1 MSAAAT
7 LQKLLELKQK
17 SALPIFGDSKS
28 DTIDDLNVIFDRT
41 LSVLLFTLVY
51 ILIRVLIGL
60 TNWYSRYMYFK
71 AKRSNSTI
79 VHSMYYTLLYSSGIG
94 NNKSNSKLTEILFYN
109 ILIYIQYTNI
119 NLPTVPLCIFVI
131 LFRSCRYV

>member
-1 MSAAAT
+1 MSAAAV
-7 LQKLLELKQK
+7 LQELLELKRK
-17 SALPIFGDSKS
+17 SALPIISDQPIFGDSKS
-28 DTIDDLNVIFDRT
+28 DTIDDLNVIFERT

-109 ILIYIQYTNI
+109 ILIYIQYQSIYCTPVYFCDTI
-119 NLPTVPLCIFVI
+119 
-131 LFRSCRYV
+131 

>member
-1 MSAAAT
+1 MSATAA
-7 LQKLLELKQK
+7 LQKWLELKQK
-17 SALPIFGDSKS
+17 SALPIFGDLKS
-28 DTIDDLNVIFDRT
+28 NTIDDLNVIFERT

-119 NLPTVPLCIFVI
+119 NLSTVPLCIFDTI
-131 LFRSCRYV
+131 